1 MSPEKAIQWLEREG
15 FNQWILYR
23 GEDEKVSSYDSEN
36 ESVADGIERFTD
48 IIDLQSTGK
57 YVLKGYKGK
66 SKQASAVTFRFEI
79 KPEPVAAAP
88 RQNFGSERFD
98 PQALFDKAKEAAL
111 REFETA
117 QWKKDVE
124 KRLSALESA
133 VEDIRKATLDL
144 NDEDE
149 DNDDS
154 AIDRLSNGAAK
165 LPGLIEGFNS
175 MRGLLK

>member
-36 ESVADGIERFTD
+36 ESVSEGVARFSD
-48 IIDLQSTGK
+48 IIELQSTGK

-79 KPEPVAAAP
+79 KPESVAAAP
-88 RQNFGSERFD
+88 RQNFSPERFD
-98 PQALFDKAKEAAL
+98 PQALFEKAKDAAL
-111 REFETA
+111 REFQHD
-117 QWKKDVE
+117 QWKKDVD
-124 KRLSALESA
+124 KRLSVLEVA
-133 VEDIRKATLDL
+133 VEEIRKASIEL
-144 NDEDE
+144 NDNDE

-154 AIDRLSNGAAK
+154 AIERLTNGAAK
-165 LPGLIEGFNS
+165 LPGLIEGFKS
-175 MRGLLK
+175 MKGLLK